1 MHTLRTFISYCA
13 VLAALAFLSTTSLE
27 LADLA
32 PRVNL
37 HGLPNGAGEFLQA
50 VLNDARLSSQRTVA
64 ELTPQL
70 KFITSNA
77 GAFVQDNVVTAR
89 LQFAGM
95 VNSVSAHVTLSDWL
109 PKGAPNWMKGGAQEA
124 VQKAGDKANDLAK
137 KVPVV
142 DHAIRSASN
151 RMKAARD
158 SASNSPSF

>member
-1 MHTLRTFISYCA
+1 MYPLRKFISYCA
-13 VLAALAFLSTTSLE
+13 VLAALAYLGTTSLE

-37 HGLPNGAGEFLQA
+37 HGLPNGADEFLQA

-70 KFITSNA
+70 QFITSNA
-77 GAFVQDNVVTAR
+77 GVFAQRNVVTAR

-95 VNSVSAHVTLSDWL
+95 VNSVSAHFTLSDWL

-124 VQKAGDKANDLAK
+124 VQKAGDKANDQAK

-142 DHAIRSASN
+142 DHAISSTTSRD
-151 RMKAARD
+151 RAARD
-158 SASNSPSF
+158 SLGNPASF